1 MHVELQRLVV
11 ETMVVRVEGLTQLIE
26 RSDLEA
32 AVDQLQQA
40 IGPTGEPTVVEVP
53 SMCLANL
60 LLTMG
65 AAAETEEPG
74 RLLPGPRLSA
84 VVLALGDLDTLGRA
98 DL

>member
-11 ETMVVRVEGLTQLIE
+11 ETMVVRVEGQTQLIE

-40 IGPTGEPTVVEVP
+40 IGPTGEHTVVEVP
-53 SMCLANL
+53 SMCLASL
-60 LLTMG
+60 LLIMG
-65 AAAETEEPG
+65 AATETEEPG

-84 VVLALGDLDTLGRA
+84 VALALGDLDTLGRV